1 MYLWLHSCVRGRVLQ
16 HRQVTRMSDLTW
28 LPGLGVTPQVKKHLA
43 YALIHPFLNSLFSLH
58 SLLLHLQLWSLCS
71 LFIVRKWLW
80 EGADNRRW
88 LLWHKRKT
96 GLFFWILKI
105 LEISLDWMRPV
116 ILLLLATITQNTCL
130 WPAVALRDQSL
141 ASYLLTSTCF
151 P

>member
-71 LFIVRKWLW
+71 LFIVRKWPW

-88 LLWHKRKT
+88 LLWHKLKT